1 MAVRLRHLL
10 LACTPM
16 RNLNPCLV
24 RGVEDEY
31 RQAVQWHKADLSV
44 GHEPDAIPLHDGVA
58 EVSNL
63 LPSAACCV
71 EEHNGLVLEWCKD
84 YPAISQQL
92 AARPFETSLP
102 ISNHLGCLGV
112 QIKNHNGWVG
122 EGDEYQPQLA
132 AGPFETS
139 LPMSNHL
146 GCLGVQIKN
155 HNGWV
160 GEGDEY
166 QPVVFQQIATTPF
179 GVPFEVAHLL
189 PCLGDGVEDDN
200 PGVIVWNE
208 KDPAVRQRYATAEL
222 WEVWILLP
230 CRVNWNLLPR
240 LSHGIKYENVEAI
253 LWNEDDLAV
262 RQSGTATPFA
272 IALKMPNFL
281 RLPAHWVEKEDR
293 LTVEGCEHDSA
304 ISERAT
310 LAELKALRVGEV

>member
-1 MAVRLRHLL
+1 MCLRQLL
-10 LACTPM
+10 IARPSM
-16 RNLNPCLV
+16 GNLNPCLV
-24 RGVEDEY
+24 RGVKDEY
-31 RQAVQWHKADLSV
+31 RQAVQWHKADFSV
-44 GHEPDAIPLHDGVA
+44 RHEPDAIPFQHSVT
-58 EVSNL
+58 EVSHF

-84 YPAISQQL
+84 HPAISQ
-92 AARPFETSLP
+92 
-102 ISNHLGCLGV
+102 
-112 QIKNHNGWVG
+112 
-122 EGDEYQPQLA
+122 QLA

-139 LPMSNHL
+139 LPIPHHL
-146 GCLGVQIKN
+146 RCFGVQIEN
-155 HNGWV
+155 HDGWV

-166 QPVVFQQIATTPF
+166 QPVVFQQITTTPF

-189 PCLGDGVEDDN
+189 PCLGDGVEDNN

-253 LWNEDDLAV
+253 LWNEDNLAV

-272 IALKMPNFL
+272 IALKLPNFL
-281 RLPAHWVEKEDR
+281 PFLAHWVEEEDR

-310 LAELKALRVGEV
+310 LAELKALRVGEVAHAFKCHAWNVGCVFSLAAERLLSGACQA